1 MNRKKHLSAGQFG
14 VACGILVVVTAALC
28 LVFSLFHKGDLT
40 GKSGMPLSNEE
51 TFEASFKESFEKSFE
66 ESFKESL
73 GKSFEEFCQAL
84 YIREMTANTLGLHYS
99 LAHPEDFGISEYP
112 ITLPIYAPGSE
123 EAAAEGLQTL
133 LDEFHSFSKETLSA
147 EDQYAYDCLE
157 RTLLLSK
164 ALAEYPYYGDP
175 LSPTQGVQEE
185 LPILF
190 SEYAFRSRKDVE
202 EYLTL
207 LAQIEEYF
215 ASLLTYEVE
224 KANAG
229 LSPSSDSL
237 RQTAKQCDEIVTRE
251 ALEQGTHF
259 LQTSFEE
266 RLRELS
272 LTEAEVRAYVAK
284 HDSLLIRVLLPAY
297 EELKNGLLVLAERAS
312 EDPLP
317 LASYQDGKEYYALL
331 LSSITGSEK
340 APEEIRQLLEQT
352 LSREAKAIRQLT
364 EKYPGCLTSLKSRS
378 YEDLGFTGEAQML
391 ADLQDR
397 MRGLYPA
404 LSQEVRVTVK
414 TVSPS
419 LRPYCAPAFYLTAPI
434 DDVSDNMIYVNPSST
449 PQGLELYVTLA
460 HEGYPGHLYQNA
472 FSAGNL
478 LSLKQNRLRQLCG
491 CGGYL
496 EGWALYV
503 EQNAYDFASR
513 LLADGGRAADAVCVQ
528 IAKHERSLRL
538 CLFALLDLMI
548 HYDGASLDEITEFTS
563 AYGVS
568 DEDGLA
574 LLYAYICQT
583 PCNYPK
589 YYLGYLE
596 ILELKEMAKIQW
608 GECYNDMEFH
618 RFLLTW
624 GPADFVN
631 LRNILNRRIQ

>member
-1 MNRKKHLSAGQFG
+1 M
-14 VACGILVVVTAALC
+14 ILP
-28 LVFSLFHKGDLT
+28 KED
-40 GKSGMPLSNEE
+40 P
-51 TFEASFKESFEKSFE
+51 FEA
-66 ESFKESL
+66 
-73 GKSFEEFCQAL
+73 FCQEL
-84 YIREMTANTLGLHYS
+84 YVREMTANTLGLHYS
-99 LAHPEDFGISEYP
+99 LARPEDFGISEYP
-112 ITLPIYAPGSE
+112 VTLPLYVPGSE
-123 EAAAEGLQTL
+123 EAAAESLDAL
-133 LDEFHSFSKETLSA
+133 LEEFHGFSREKLSA

-164 ALAEYPYYGDP
+164 GLAEYPYYGDP

-207 LAQIEEYF
+207 LAQTERYF

-229 LSPSSDSL
+229 LTPSSDSL
-237 RQTAKQCDEIVTRE
+237 RQTAEQCDEIITRE
-251 ALEQGTHF
+251 ALVQGTHF

-266 RLRELS
+266 RLQELS
-272 LTEAEVRAYVAK
+272 LTEAEVRVYEAK
-284 HDSLLIRVLLPAY
+284 HDSLLVRVLLPAY
-297 EELKNGLLVLAERAS
+297 EELKNGLLLLAEQAPEGS
-312 EDPLP
+312 LS
-317 LASYQDGKEYYALL
+317 LTSYPDGKEYYALL
-331 LSSITGSEK
+331 LASITGSGK
-340 APEEIRQLLEQT
+340 APEEIRLLLEQT
-352 LSREAKAIRQLT
+352 LSHEIKAIRQLT
-364 EKYPGCLTSLKSRS
+364 EKYPGCLSSLRSRS
-378 YEDLGFTGEAQML
+378 YEELGLTSETQML
-391 ADLQDR
+391 TDLQER
-397 MRGLYPA
+397 MQKLYPE
-404 LSQEVRVTVK
+404 LPQEVHVTVK
-414 TVSPS
+414 SVSPN

-434 DDVSDNMIYVNPSST
+434 DDVSHNVIYVNPSST

-460 HEGYPGHLYQNA
+460 HEGFPGHLYQNA

-478 LSLKQNRLRQLCG
+478 LSLKHNRLRQLCG

-503 EQNAYDFASR
+503 EQNAYDFASK
-513 LLADGGRAADAVCVQ
+513 LLADQDRAADAVCVQ

-548 HYDGASLDEITEFTS
+548 HYDGASLDEIMKFTS
-563 AYGVS
+563 AYGVT
-568 DEDGLA
+568 DEEGLA
-574 LLYAYICQT
+574 SLYAYICQT

-596 ILELKEMAKIQW
+596 ILELRETAKTLW
-608 GECYNDMEFH
+608 GDTFSAERFH

-631 LRNILNRRIQ
+631 LKNVLENHE

>member
-1 MNRKKHLSAGQFG
+1 MDRKKHLSIGQFG
-14 VACGILVVVTAALC
+14 VACGILAAVTVVLC
-28 LVFSLFHKGDLT
+28 LVFSLLH
-40 GKSGMPLSNEE
+40 KSGLAGNLGMTLPNE
-51 TFEASFKESFEKSFE
+51 
-66 ESFKESL
+66 
-73 GKSFEEFCQAL
+73 KSFEEFCQAL
-84 YIREMTANTLGLHYS
+84 YEREMTANTLGLHYS
-99 LAHPEDFGISEYP
+99 LAHPEDFGILEYP
-112 ITLPIYAPGSE
+112 VTLPLYVPESE
-123 EAAAEGLQTL
+123 DTAAESLHTL
-133 LDEFHSFSKETLSA
+133 LEEFHGFSREKLSA

-157 RTLLLSK
+157 RTLLLSQ
-164 ALAEYPYYGDP
+164 ALAEYSYYGDP
-175 LSPTQGVQEE
+175 LSPTQGIQEE

-190 SEYAFRSRKDVE
+190 SEYVFRSRKDVE

-207 LAQIEEYF
+207 LAQTEGYF

-237 RQTAKQCDEIVTRE
+237 RQTAEQCDEIITRE
-251 ALEQGTHF
+251 AIEQGTHF

-272 LTEAEVRAYVAK
+272 LTEAEMRAYVAK
-284 HDSLLIRVLLPAY
+284 HDSLLVRILLPAY
-297 EELKNGLLVLAERAS
+297 EELKTGLLILAEQAPEGS
-312 EDPLP
+312 IS
-317 LASYQDGKEYYALL
+317 LASYPNGKDYYALL
-331 LSSITGSEK
+331 LSSITGSGK
-340 APEEIRQLLEQT
+340 SPEEIRQLFEQT
-352 LSREAKAIRQLT
+352 LSRETRAIHQLT
-364 EKYPGCLTSLKSRS
+364 EKYPGCLASLKSRS
-378 YEDLGFTGEAQML
+378 YEDLGLMSEAQML
-391 ADLQDR
+391 TDLQER
-397 MRGLYPA
+397 MQRLYPM
-404 LSQEVRVTVK
+404 LPQEVRVTVK
-414 TVSPS
+414 TVSPN
-419 LRPYCAPAFYLTAPI
+419 LRPYCAPAFYLTSPI
-434 DDVSDNMIYVNPSST
+434 DDVNDNVIYINPSST

-478 LSLKQNRLRQLCG
+478 LSLKHNRLRQLCG

-503 EQNAYDFASR
+503 EQNAYDFASKY
-513 LLADGGRAADAVCVQ
+513 LADQNRAADAICVQ

-548 HYDGASLDEITEFTS
+548 HYDGANLEEITEFTS

-574 LLYAYICQT
+574 SLYAYICKT

-596 ILELKEMAKIQW
+596 ILELKETAKVLW
-608 GECYNDMEFH
+608 GEHYDDMEFH
-618 RFLLTW
+618 RYLLTW

-631 LRNILNRRIQ
+631 LKNALECYELDSQFKKN